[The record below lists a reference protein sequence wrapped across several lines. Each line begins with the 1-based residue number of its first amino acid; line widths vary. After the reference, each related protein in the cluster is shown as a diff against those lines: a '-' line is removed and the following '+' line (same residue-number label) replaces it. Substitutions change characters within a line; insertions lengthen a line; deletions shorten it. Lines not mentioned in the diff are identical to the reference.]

1 MRLLQIQNQ
10 YLYEGLDRESRNTVM
25 LWESAGIKLREAQL
39 TADQIQ
45 QLFAEIEKGVTAG
58 GSNRTMLGKGK
69 DAASAVNKAWED
81 LKSKVQDSK
90 PIKNIDAAF
99 DQAVAKIEAGLGGPD
114 NKVNQVIQK
123 YRKFAKDRPISQSLI
138 YAALIAAA
146 GISGAGLGGAAV
158 LGLLKMT
165 DKLLQGEKFSSAAYA
180 GGKTGALAYGAGQI
194 GQAMRGGDAAGAGAP
209 KDGETFGLT
218 GKADNA
224 ALAKDMSDNPMLA
237 QRAGV
242 SNVSAGSD
250 LSNQILDQSLENPA
264 GRFAARQAVADALK
278 SGDIDSSQAKEL
290 IKQIGSAATNPEAA
304 EQAITQTLQN
314 TGSSAASNATS
325 SAASSISD
333 KSAKYAW
340 QLVQQKVDA
349 GELDDP
355 KALSSELNKSLN
367 KAFSDYG
374 VNPNSPEAEA
384 SKNAAK
390 EVIAKAKDPE
400 ALLGKMQSGEVRPA
414 GPAPDTLKGADA
426 LKAAGSQG
434 LPTGAK
440 MSPEYLQKVIDSE
453 GSGTRF
459 KISPEDAKKAL
470 DWQAQ
475 NGSPAS
481 DAVKTAASSVGS
493 QGLPPGAKMSPEY
506 LQKVIDSEGTGTRF
520 KISPEDA
527 KKALDWQ
534 AQNSG
539 AADTVKSAAKTAAS
553 ASADAASS
561 TAAASAEDLFKF
573 GDKTMAKGLRATVEK
588 MSPEDQEQTI
598 AAWRVLVGGGGDTQD
613 QLGAGQLIKQLT
625 KKYES
630 AVPQGKKLSEGQVY
644 LVFNRVC
651 AANDYLLA
659 EGVLKEGPMD
669 FFKGAAAKGMQ
680 KLQGV
685 GKNLTTKVTADKL
698 NSAWRKSGS
707 PTDSEELK
715 SFLQSQGVD
724 QTVVNTVYSSL
735 KIKSEKPKADPGAEP
750 KTGQSTAG
758 AAQSTNAQTLYAQLK
773 KDVMGL
779 NKKEKQRIF
788 AYLQKQ
794 LGTV

>member
-1 MRLLQIQNQ
+1 
-10 YLYEGLDRESRNTVM
+10 M

-180 GGKTGALAYGAGQI
+180 GGKTGALAYGAGQL
-194 GQAMRGGDAAGAGAP
+194 GQAMKGGDT
-209 KDGETFGLT
+209 ETFGLT
-218 GKADNA
+218 AADARQQAGDEAMKAVKD
-224 ALAKDMSDNPMLA
+224 ALAKGADPNLRGELESIA
-237 QRAGV
+237 Q
-242 SNVSAGSD
+242 
-250 LSNQILDQSLENPA
+250 
-264 GRFAARQAVADALK
+264 
-278 SGDIDSSQAKEL
+278 
-290 IKQIGSAATNPEAA
+290 SAAEKYS
-304 EQAITQTLQN
+304 TLQ
-314 TGSSAASNATS
+314 GGPISVQSAEAIGQKAAAQALAASQS
-325 SAASSISD
+325 S
-333 KSAKYAW
+333 
-340 QLVQQKVDA
+340 VDA
-349 GELDDP
+349 GSVASAAKSVASAGQQAAINSIASVDDQSAKAAWAIVQRKVEAGELTDH
-355 KALSSELNKSLN
+355 KAISSELNAALN
-367 KAFSDYG
+367 KTFSDYG
-374 VNPNSPEAEA
+374 VNPNSPDAEA
-384 SKNAAK
+384 SKK
-390 EVIAKAKDPE
+390 IARDVLMKSKDTE
-400 ALLGKMQSGEVRPA
+400 SLLGALQSGEVSP
-414 GPAPDTLKGADA
+414 GGVAPDTLKGADA

-453 GSGTRF
+453 GSGARF

-475 NGSPAS
+475 NGGPSA
-481 DAVKTAASSVGS
+481 DAVKTAASSAGS

-539 AADTVKSAAKTAAS
+539 AADAVKTAA
-553 ASADAASS
+553 
-561 TAAASAEDLFKF
+561 TSAEDLFKF

-630 AVPQGKKLSEGQVY
+630 AVPPGKKLSEGQVY

-651 AANDYLLA
+651 ATNDRLIA
-659 EGVLKEGPMD
+659 EGVLREGPMD

-698 NSAWRKSGS
+698 NSAWQKAGA
-707 PTDSEELK
+707 PTDSEALK
-715 SFLQSQGVD
+715 TFLQSQGVD
-724 QTVVNTVYSSL
+724 QTVVDTVYSSL
-735 KIKSEKPKADPGAEP
+735 KIKSQPVKSASGTAAKTKAEVPG
-750 KTGQSTAG
+750 TGT
-758 AAQSTNAQTLYAQLK
+758 AQSAATQTLYAQLK

>member
-1 MRLLQIQNQ
+1 MSVSSFITINKLSIVGLKMRLPQIQNQ

-45 QLFAEIEKGVTAG
+45 QLFAEVEKGATAG

-114 NKVNQVIQK
+114 NAVNQVIQK
-123 YRKFAKDRPISQSLI
+123 YRKFAKERPIAQSLI

-180 GGKTGALAYGAGQI
+180 GGKTGALAYGASKL
-194 GQAMRGGDAAGAGAP
+194 GDLIKGKPEGGAGGGVPDDIQQGLAADQAFQDRILNKFP
-209 KDGETFGLT
+209 PDKGYTFSSSGDSLQVFDETGRKVFTGDIPLKTMDMKTFADLT
-218 GKADNA
+218 NNGQMATPGISSGSVS
-224 ALAKDMSDNPMLA
+224 SDVA
-237 QRAGV
+237 AGV
-242 SNVSAGSD
+242 SDKVASTGSD
-250 LSNQILDQSLENPA
+250 LSNRILDQSLENPA

-314 TGSSAASNATS
+314 
-325 SAASSISD
+325 
-333 KSAKYAW
+333 
-340 QLVQQKVDA
+340 A
-349 GELDDP
+349 GR
-355 KALSSELNKSLN
+355 A
-367 KAFSDYG
+367 
-374 VNPNSPEAEA
+374 AEA
-384 SKNAAK
+384 AA
-390 EVIAKAKDPE
+390 ESITRS
-400 ALLGKMQSGEVRPA
+400 GKH
-414 GPAPDTLKGADA
+414 
-426 LKAAGSQG
+426 
-434 LPTGAK
+434 
-440 MSPEYLQKVIDSE
+440 
-453 GSGTRF
+453 
-459 KISPEDAKKAL
+459 
-470 DWQAQ
+470 
-475 NGSPAS
+475 
-481 DAVKTAASSVGS
+481 
-493 QGLPPGAKMSPEY
+493 
-506 LQKVIDSEGTGTRF
+506 
-520 KISPEDA
+520 
-527 KKALDWQ
+527 
-534 AQNSG
+534 
-539 AADTVKSAAKTAAS
+539 
-553 ASADAASS
+553 
-561 TAAASAEDLFKF
+561 
-573 GDKTMAKGLRATVEK
+573 
-588 MSPEDQEQTI
+588 
-598 AAWRVLVGGGGDTQD
+598 
-613 QLGAGQLIKQLT
+613 
-625 KKYES
+625 
-630 AVPQGKKLSEGQVY
+630 LSEGQVY

-651 AANDYLLA
+651 ATNDRLLA

-698 NSAWRKSGS
+698 NSAWQKAGA
-707 PTDSEELK
+707 PTDSEALK
-715 SFLQSQGVD
+715 TFLQSQGVD
-724 QTVVNTVYSSL
+724 QTVVDTVYSSL
-735 KIKSEKPKADPGAEP
+735 KIKSQPVKSAAGATDKTKTAVSPTTDVPAGAE
-750 KTGQSTAG
+750 QS
-758 AAQSTNAQTLYAQLK
+758 AATQTLYAQLK

>member
-1 MRLLQIQNQ
+1 MRLLQLQNQ

-45 QLFAEIEKGVTAG
+45 QLFAEIEKGATAG

-69 DAASAVNKAWED
+69 DAAVAVNKAWED
-81 LKSKVQDSK
+81 LKTKIQDSK
-90 PIKNIDAAF
+90 PIKNVDAAF
-99 DQAVAKIEAGLGGPD
+99 DRAVAKIEAGLGGPD

-123 YRKFAKDRPISQSLI
+123 YRKFAKERPISQSLI

-278 SGDIDSSQAKEL
+278 SGDVDSSQAKEL

-314 TGSSAASNATS
+314 TGSSAASNAAS
-325 SAASSISD
+325 SA
-333 KSAKYAW
+333 
-340 QLVQQKVDA
+340 
-349 GELDDP
+349 
-355 KALSSELNKSLN
+355 
-367 KAFSDYG
+367 
-374 VNPNSPEAEA
+374 
-384 SKNAAK
+384 
-390 EVIAKAKDPE
+390 
-400 ALLGKMQSGEVRPA
+400 
-414 GPAPDTLKGADA
+414 A
-426 LKAAGSQG
+426 LKAADVASSADPFTVAGQTMQAS
-434 LPTGAK
+434 LKDTIMK
-440 MSPEYLQKVIDSE
+440 MSD
-453 GSGTRF
+453 
-459 KISPEDAKKAL
+459 EDGEKA
-470 DWQAQ
+470 
-475 NGSPAS
+475 
-481 DAVKTAASSVGS
+481 
-493 QGLPPGAKMSPEY
+493 Y
-506 LQKVIDSEGTGTRF
+506 H
-520 KISPEDA
+520 
-527 KKALDWQ
+527 
-534 AQNSG
+534 
-539 AADTVKSAAKTAAS
+539 
-553 ASADAASS
+553 
-561 TAAASAEDLFKF
+561 
-573 GDKTMAKGLRATVEK
+573 
-588 MSPEDQEQTI
+588 
-598 AAWRVLVGGGGDTQD
+598 AWRVLVGGGADIQTKM
-613 QLGAGQLIKQLT
+613 GAGQMLQQLT

-651 AANDYLLA
+651 LTNDRLLA

-669 FFKGAAAKGMQ
+669 FFKGAAAKGMD
-680 KLQGV
+680 KLKTV

-698 NSAWRKSGS
+698 NSAWKKAGS
-707 PTDSEELK
+707 PMDSEEVAKVLTAA
-715 SFLQSQGVD
+715 GVGD
-724 QTVVNTVYSSL
+724 DVVKKVYTDL
-735 KIKSEKPKADPGAEP
+735 KISAAPAEP
-750 KTGQSTAG
+750 EAQAATGGYAEVKK
-758 AAQSTNAQTLYAQLK
+758 AIAQLNT
-773 KDVMGL
+773 KDRKRM
-779 NKKEKQRIF
+779 I
-788 AYLQKQ
+788 AYLTKQ
-794 LGTV
+794 LGTA